1 MVGTIAKNEI
11 YGDVICCELPNVDG
25 FLESVRS
32 RKPTLATADVAHLS
46 CALVHLGEIA
56 YRTGRVLHFD
66 PKTETFKND
75 AEANAL
81 LTKNYRK
88 PWRVPEM
95 V

>member
-1 MVGTIAKNEI
+1 MR
-11 YGDVICCELPNVDG
+11 GDTGLPRHVDG
-25 FLESVRS
+25 FLESVRT
-32 RKPTLATADVAHLS
+32 RKPTLATAEVAHLS

-75 AEANAL
+75 AEANTL

-88 PWRVPEM
+88 PWRVPET